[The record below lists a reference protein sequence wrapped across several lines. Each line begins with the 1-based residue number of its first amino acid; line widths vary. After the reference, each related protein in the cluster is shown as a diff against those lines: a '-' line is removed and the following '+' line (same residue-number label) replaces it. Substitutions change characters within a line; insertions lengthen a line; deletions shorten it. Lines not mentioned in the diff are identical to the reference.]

1 MKFSHSFRVS
11 AAEIDAQNHVNNV
24 AYLQWIQDVAVAHWQ
39 TAATAE
45 HLANYT
51 WVVIRHEID
60 YLKPAFLNEEIT
72 AETWVG
78 TATAVTF
85 ERFTEIRRGEIILA
99 KAKSIWCLLDA
110 KNFRPTRLKAEIK
123 ELF

>member
-11 AAEIDAQNHVNNV
+11 ATEIDAQNHVNNV
-24 AYLQWIQDVAVAHWQ
+24 AYLQWIQDIAVAHWQ
-39 TAATAE
+39 TAAMAE
-45 HLANYT
+45 QLENYT

-60 YLKPAFLNEEIT
+60 YLKPAFLDEEIT

-78 TATAVTF
+78 AATAVTF
-85 ERFTEIRRGEIILA
+85 ERFTEIKRGEIILA

-110 KNFRPTRLKAEIK
+110 KTFRPTRLKAEIK

>member
-1 MKFSHSFRVS
+1 MEFTHTFLVRQRD
-11 AAEIDAQNHVNNV
+11 IDAQNHVNNV
-24 AYLQWIQDVAVAHWQ
+24 AYVQWIQDVAVAHWQ
-39 TAATAE
+39 AAASAE

-51 WVVIRHEID
+51 WVVIRHEVD

-72 AETWVG
+72 AITWVG
-78 TATAVTF
+78 EATAVTF
-85 ERFTEIRRGEIILA
+85 ERFTEIRRGAVTLT

-110 KNFRPTRLKAEIK
+110 KTFRPTRLKAEIK